1 MPCRYT
7 SEVSDAQKTGCSLFN
22 SFQIESRVFQMVCPT
37 QERRGDLSVQ
47 DAVPVFPKCSIE
59 PGVEFERYI
68 ESTDYADRF
77 REVIVKGCNKGYG
90 AQFAASGE
98 INHLTGRVGAGIGAA
113 RSPDPASN
121 TSRFAHGSFQVV
133 LYGRRT
139 HLKLKSGVIRPV
151 IFNH

>member
-1 MPCRYT
+1 
-7 SEVSDAQKTGCSLFN
+7 VFN

-98 INHLTGRVGAGIGAA
+98 VHHLTGRVSASIGAA

-151 IFNH
+151 IYNH